1 MRVTA
6 VCSEQSC
13 DSHSAGGCPLASKL
27 PLDGVSAWG
36 ALTTGKGS
44 RPEDSKSNRSDIY
57 HDICLAWM
65 GGSCLERLDQE
76 GGPFKEGAIFASMMR
91 GNWKLM
97 IGQNKNVSTASDAAA
112 TTSSCLPRDL
122 FLRNSEEKSEVPVL
136 LV

>member
-1 MRVTA
+1 M
-6 VCSEQSC
+6 
-13 DSHSAGGCPLASKL
+13 

-36 ALTTGKGS
+36 ALTTGKGLIGGRS
-44 RPEDSKSNRSDIY
+44 NSNRTDIY

-91 GNWKLM
+91 DDWKLM

-112 TTSSCLPRDL
+112 TTTSLTSFPLEMD
-122 FLRNSEEKSEVPVL
+122 PVGMS
-136 LV
+136 

>member
-1 MRVTA
+1 M
-6 VCSEQSC
+6 
-13 DSHSAGGCPLASKL
+13 ASRL

-44 RPEDSKSNRSDIY
+44 QPEGSDSNRTDIY

-65 GGSCLERLDQE
+65 GGSCLERLDQK

-97 IGQNKNVSTASDAAA
+97 IGQNENVSTGSAA
-112 TTSSCLPRDL
+112 TSTVSTGLL
-122 FLRNSEEKSEVPVL
+122 MRNIV
-136 LV
+136 